1 MFIFNGIACASRA
14 IILKS
19 MCIFWG
25 GGTFLWGGGGLGN
38 IAELP
43 KKAVVATSVVDRL
56 SSVSKTYRV
65 GLGEEKNCCHVYIC
79 I

>member
-19 MCIFWG
+19 MCIFFG

-43 KKAVVATSVVDRL
+43 KKAVVATSVVD
-56 SSVSKTYRV
+56 VWV
-65 GLGEEKNCCHVYIC
+65 D
-79 I
+79 

>member
-19 MCIFWG
+19 MCIFFGG
-25 GGTFLWGGGGLGN
+25 GGTFLCGGGGLGN

-43 KKAVVATSVVDRL
+43 KKAVVATSVVD
-56 SSVSKTYRV
+56 VWV
-65 GLGEEKNCCHVYIC
+65 D
-79 I
+79 